1 MKKNS
6 KQPTKSEK
14 ISDVTPYGDF
24 FATYFQN
31 KSEDEKIKILDTLG
45 ALMFVM
51 ARGFNLYNS
60 MFMAAAKQLRFVHTQ
75 ERKMYLKMIED
86 GCDKCRIGLTNFE
99 DWAFN
104 SGITES
110 GHTQDADALD
120 AYLSDGSFFAVLL
133 AHVFNAS
140 IDDKESRSQI
150 ESLLKEMADKD
161 VKIPY
166 DVIDK
171 VRMK

>member
-1 MKKNS
+1 MEDSKSKKE
-6 KQPTKSEK
+6 QLLDD
-14 ISDVTPYGDF
+14 ISHI
-24 FATYFQN
+24 A
-31 KSEDEKIKILDTLG
+31 
-45 ALMFVM
+45 ALTFVA
-51 ARGFNLYNS
+51 ARAFNLWNV
-60 MFMAAAKQLRFVHTQ
+60 QLENIAR
-75 ERKMYLKMIED
+75 ELKMRHTYDTKYALKQIES
-86 GCDKCRIGLTNFE
+86 GCKQIEKGLNHFE

-120 AYLSDGSFFAVLL
+120 AYLSDGSFFFFFF

-150 ESLLKEMADKD
+150 ESLLKEMANKD
-161 VKIPY
+161 IKIPY

>member
-1 MKKNS
+1 MEDSNS
-6 KQPTKSEK
+6 KKEQLLDD
-14 ISDVTPYGDF
+14 ISHI
-24 FATYFQN
+24 A
-31 KSEDEKIKILDTLG
+31 
-45 ALMFVM
+45 ALTFVV
-51 ARGFNLYNS
+51 ARAFNLWNV
-60 MFMAAAKQLRFVHTQ
+60 QLENIAR
-75 ERKMYLKMIED
+75 ELKMRHTYDTKFALKQIES
-86 GCDKCRIGLTNFE
+86 GCKQIEKGLSHFE

-140 IDDKESRSQI
+140 IDDNESRSQI
-150 ESLLKEMADKD
+150 ESSLKEMANKD
-161 VKIPY
+161 IKIPY

>member
-1 MKKNS
+1 MEDSKSKKE
-6 KQPTKSEK
+6 QLLDD
-14 ISDVTPYGDF
+14 ISHI
-24 FATYFQN
+24 A
-31 KSEDEKIKILDTLG
+31 
-45 ALMFVM
+45 ALSFVA
-51 ARGFNLYNS
+51 ARAFNLWNV
-60 MFMAAAKQLRFVHTQ
+60 QLENIAR
-75 ERKMYLKMIED
+75 ELKMRHTYDTKFALKQIES
-86 GCDKCRIGLTNFE
+86 GCKQIEKGLSHFE
-99 DWAFN
+99 EWAFN

-110 GHTQDADALD
+110 GHSQDADALD

-150 ESLLKEMADKD
+150 ESSLKEMANKD
-161 VKIPY
+161 IKIPY

>member
-1 MKKNS
+1 MEDSKYKKE
-6 KQPTKSEK
+6 QLLDD
-14 ISDVTPYGDF
+14 ISHI
-24 FATYFQN
+24 A
-31 KSEDEKIKILDTLG
+31 
-45 ALMFVM
+45 ALTFVA
-51 ARGFNLYNS
+51 ARAFNLWNG
-60 MFMAAAKQLRFVHTQ
+60 QLENIAR
-75 ERKMYLKMIED
+75 ELKMMHTYDTKFALKQIES
-86 GCDKCRIGLTNFE
+86 GCKQIEKGLSHFE

-110 GHTQDADALD
+110 GHTQDADSLD

-140 IDDKESRSQI
+140 IDDNESRSQI
-150 ESLLKEMADKD
+150 ESSLKEMANKD
-161 VKIPY
+161 IKIPY

>member
-1 MKKNS
+1 MEDSKSKKE
-6 KQPTKSEK
+6 QLLDD
-14 ISDVTPYGDF
+14 ISHI
-24 FATYFQN
+24 A
-31 KSEDEKIKILDTLG
+31 
-45 ALMFVM
+45 ALTFVV
-51 ARGFNLYNS
+51 ARAFNLWNR
-60 MFMAAAKQLRFVHTQ
+60 QLENIAR
-75 ERKMYLKMIED
+75 ELKMRHTYDTKFALKQIES
-86 GCDKCRIGLTNFE
+86 GCKQIGKGLNHFE

-140 IDDKESRSQI
+140 IDDKEARSQI
-150 ESLLKEMADKD
+150 ESLLKEMANKD
-161 VKIPY
+161 IKIPY

>member
-1 MKKNS
+1 MEDSKSKKE
-6 KQPTKSEK
+6 QLLDD
-14 ISDVTPYGDF
+14 ISHI
-24 FATYFQN
+24 A
-31 KSEDEKIKILDTLG
+31 
-45 ALMFVM
+45 ALTFVA
-51 ARGFNLYNS
+51 ARAFNLWNG
-60 MFMAAAKQLRFVHTQ
+60 QLENIAR
-75 ERKMYLKMIED
+75 ELKMRHTYDTKFALKQIES
-86 GCDKCRIGLTNFE
+86 GCKQIEKGLSHFE

-140 IDDKESRSQI
+140 IDDNESRSQI
-150 ESLLKEMADKD
+150 ESLLKEMANKD
-161 VKIPY
+161 IKISY

>member
-6 KQPTKSEK
+6 KQPTKAEK
-14 ISDVTPYGDF
+14 VSDVTPYGDF
-24 FATYFQN
+24 FATYFHG

-99 DWAFN
+99 DWA
-104 SGITES
+104 
-110 GHTQDADALD
+110 LD
-120 AYLSDGSFFAVLL
+120 AQDDANGLDYYLKDGAWAAQLIALSY
-133 AHVFNAS
+133 NAS
-140 IDDKESRSQI
+140 DYNDNARLFI
-150 ESLLKEMADKD
+150 ESWCKSQTKGDPS
-161 VKIPY
+161 IPY
-166 DVIDK
+166 EIINALK
-171 VRMK
+171 PEL

>member
-1 MKKNS
+1 MEDSKSKKEQLLDN
-6 KQPTKSEK
+6 
-14 ISDVTPYGDF
+14 ISHI
-24 FATYFQN
+24 A
-31 KSEDEKIKILDTLG
+31 
-45 ALMFVM
+45 ALTFVV
-51 ARGFNLYNS
+51 ARAFNLWNG
-60 MFMAAAKQLRFVHTQ
+60 QLENIAR
-75 ERKMYLKMIED
+75 ELKMRHTYDTKFALKQIES
-86 GCDKCRIGLTNFE
+86 GCKQIEKGLSHFE
-99 DWAFN
+99 EWAFN

-110 GHTQDADALD
+110 GHSQDADALD

-150 ESLLKEMADKD
+150 ESSLKEMANKD
-161 VKIPY
+161 IKIPY

>member
-1 MKKNS
+1 MEDSKSKKE
-6 KQPTKSEK
+6 QLLDD
-14 ISDVTPYGDF
+14 ISHI
-24 FATYFQN
+24 A
-31 KSEDEKIKILDTLG
+31 
-45 ALMFVM
+45 ALTFVV
-51 ARGFNLYNS
+51 ARAFNLWNG
-60 MFMAAAKQLRFVHTQ
+60 QLENIAR
-75 ERKMYLKMIED
+75 ELKMRHTYDTKFALKQIES
-86 GCDKCRIGLTNFE
+86 GCKQIEKGLSHFE
-99 DWAFN
+99 EWAFN

-110 GHTQDADALD
+110 WHSQDADALD

-150 ESLLKEMADKD
+150 ESSLKEMANKD
-161 VKIPY
+161 IKIPY